1 MMNLHTLL
9 RKRSDPPSSASG
21 SSCPVEALEPPRQL
35 VVGAFILLGLW
46 YLGWRASTINPD
58 APVFSLA
65 IYAAEIVSFT
75 MALLHVFMC
84 SRLTVREAPP
94 PPPGLKVDIF
104 VPTYNESVDLVRKTL
119 LAAVEVDYPHQTWL
133 LDDGNRPEMR
143 KLSAELGCGYI
154 AREDNVHAKAG
165 NLNNALARTSGEFIA
180 IFDADHAPR
189 RDFLTKTLGY
199 FSNAKVAFVQTPQDF
214 YNLNSYQHRQRPGEM
229 TVWTEQSL
237 FFRVIQ
243 RGKDFWNAAFFCGS
257 CAVIRR
263 SVLEEIGGFATGTI
277 TEDLHTSIRV
287 HAAGYESVY
296 HAEALAFGVAPETL
310 APFIA
315 QRVRWGQGAMHVWRK
330 EGILSRRGLTLAQR
344 LNYFAS
350 VATYFD
356 GWIKLI
362 FYSAPVIVL
371 TTGTLPL
378 ITGTEQ
384 FLLHFLP
391 YYLLSFWAFEE
402 VGRGYGRS
410 LFIEQYNMIRFW
422 AFARSTL
429 AIVFPQMKFRVT
441 PKGSLAGREGGLT
454 LPQWGV
460 MLANLAAIPIGVALY
475 SFWQALPVEALV
487 ANTLWACVNAGLAAA
502 VLRFTIR
509 LGGNRRAAYRFPVP
523 CVATLAFDDGFTCVG
538 TVDDISDKGM
548 RFNGSLPPEVASGR
562 RFRATLELPDGPLS
576 VDGEV
581 RGLVPL
587 YKESGIAK
595 AIGCRIE
602 PAPGELM
609 RLETFLYG
617 SDLQWRVNGL
627 TDQIRTPLN
636 ILMPHWVPGPVKRTA
651 AARRWR
657 AVSLSRVDGAAPEP
671 FNGLLSLPDASG
683 EQFLMTH
690 VPLAADASGRVSFF
704 ARTRGPAIE
713 ARVELDKRVEVA
725 NGNLYIWRVHM
736 EAPDRATHQPDEQ
749 RNTTLEHRTW
759 ERLGTAG

>member
-1 MMNLHTLL
+1 MMDLYSLL
-9 RKRSDPPSSASG
+9 RKRRDPAAPASG
-21 SSCPVEALEPPRQL
+21 PSCPVETLEPARQFI
-35 VVGAFILLGLW
+35 VGAFIVLGLW

-58 APVFSLA
+58 APVFSVA

-94 PPPGLKVDIF
+94 PPPGLTVDIF

-119 LAAVEVDYPHQTWL
+119 LAAAEVDYPHQTWL

-199 FSNAKVAFVQTPQDF
+199 FSNAKLAFVQTPQEF
-214 YNLNSYQHRQRPGEM
+214 YNLNSYQHRRRPGEM
-229 TVWTEQSL
+229 AVWTEQSL

-257 CAVIRR
+257 CAVMRR

-296 HAEALAFGVAPETL
+296 HAEPLAFGVAPETL

-350 VATYFD
+350 VSTYFD

-429 AIVFPQMKFRVT
+429 AIVFPQLKFRVT
-441 PKGSLAGREGGLT
+441 PKGALARREGGIT
-454 LPQWGV
+454 LPQWCV
-460 MLANLAAIPIGVALY
+460 MVANLAAIPVGVALY
-475 SFWQALPVEALV
+475 SFWKALPVEALV

-523 CVATLAFDDGFTCVG
+523 IVATLAFDDGFLCVG
-538 TVDDISDKGM
+538 TVDDISENGV
-548 RFNGSLPPEVASGR
+548 RFNGNLPPEVEPGR
-562 RFRATLELPDGPLS
+562 RFRATLELPDGPWS
-576 VDGEV
+576 VEGEV
-581 RGLVPL
+581 RGLIPL

-602 PAPGELM
+602 PAPGELR
-609 RLETFLYG
+609 RLENFLYG

-636 ILMPHWVPGPVKRTA
+636 ILMPHRVPGPAKRTA
-651 AARRWR
+651 AARRWS

-683 EQFLMTH
+683 ERFLMTH
-690 VPLAADASGRVSFF
+690 VPLAADTSGRVNFF

-713 ARVELDKRVEVA
+713 ARVELDKQVEVA

-736 EAPDRATHQPDEQ
+736 ETPDRATQQRDEQ
-749 RNTTLEHRTW
+749 RSTAQEHRTW
-759 ERLGTAG
+759 ERLGAAG